1 MSIDRWVLLCLVCL
15 TTFFVDNSVLVPDIM
30 ESGNIVTA
38 REMVYDGNWIAP
50 TMNGELRLEKPPLPT
65 WLTAVV
71 EMIAPDNLGWQ
82 RGVAGLAALLLVFY
96 FYCFVKNIL
105 GVAPFVSALILC
117 TCHNVILMGRTA
129 SWDIYC
135 HAFML
140 GAVYHLAVA
149 IKGMGG
155 KWRHCIVAGVLAG
168 LSIMSKGPVSVYA
181 LLLPFV
187 IAFAFVMRPCIKGC
201 RVAIGVMSVIA
212 LVVGG
217 WWFVYIHLS
226 YPNELAAVVGKES
239 GAWISYNVRPWYY
252 YWKFFLESGVWAG
265 LLITAT
271 VLPVWNR
278 QLRHNKLYL
287 LPLLWMLVALVLLS
301 LLPEKKMRYIFPLLI
316 PASMLMGGLI
326 DWWKKSFVCGAV
338 KRTDSL
344 IFRCNVWLV
353 AIAVALL
360 PVAGWIFMFSCGK
373 MTLLLWFVVTCICL
387 GVVFVLV
394 WSGLRMGVSYMENKG
409 TGILFY
415 FLEQYPRP
423 FVLTIFNPIK
433 YVRSVF

>member
-1 MSIDRWVLLCLVCL
+1 
-15 TTFFVDNSVLVPDIM
+15 M

-140 GAVYHLAVA
+140 GAVYHL
-149 IKGMGG
+149 
-155 KWRHCIVAGVLAG
+155 
-168 LSIMSKGPVSVYA
+168 
-181 LLLPFV
+181 
-187 IAFAFVMRPCIKGC
+187 
-201 RVAIGVMSVIA
+201 
-212 LVVGG
+212 
-217 WWFVYIHLS
+217 
-226 YPNELAAVVGKES
+226 
-239 GAWISYNVRPWYY
+239 
-252 YWKFFLESGVWAG
+252 
-265 LLITAT
+265 
-271 VLPVWNR
+271 
-278 QLRHNKLYL
+278 
-287 LPLLWMLVALVLLS
+287 
-301 LLPEKKMRYIFPLLI
+301 
-316 PASMLMGGLI
+316 
-326 DWWKKSFVCGAV
+326 
-338 KRTDSL
+338 
-344 IFRCNVWLV
+344 
-353 AIAVALL
+353 
-360 PVAGWIFMFSCGK
+360 
-373 MTLLLWFVVTCICL
+373 
-387 GVVFVLV
+387 V
-394 WSGLRMGVSYMENKG
+394 WSGLRMRVSYMENKG

>member
-135 HAFML
+135 HAFMM

-217 WWFVYIHLS
+217 WWFVIVPTTIRACCPDGVDDYLS
-226 YPNELAAVVGKES
+226 FN
-239 GAWISYNVRPWYY
+239 
-252 YWKFFLESGVWAG
+252 AG
-265 LLITAT
+265 ITKNLFMPTDNKKLIC
-271 VLPVWNR
+271 V
-278 QLRHNKLYL
+278 
-287 LPLLWMLVALVLLS
+287 MD
-301 LLPEKKMRYIFPLLI
+301 LI
-316 PASMLMGGLI
+316 PGDSTFEFKMKDTFLYN
-326 DWWKKSFVCGAV
+326 F
-338 KRTDSL
+338 SL
-344 IFRCNVWLV
+344 IGGNAVLWLF
-353 AIAVALL
+353 I
-360 PVAGWIFMFSCGK
+360 
-373 MTLLLWFVVTCICL
+373 
-387 GVVFVLV
+387 
-394 WSGLRMGVSYMENKG
+394 NG
-409 TGILFY
+409 TGYAIIFQSGKNGNERIKVRMELGLENNAPIFTAFVNDILV
-415 FLEQYPRP
+415 ESAMES
-423 FVLTIFNPIK
+423 TEII
-433 YVRSVF
+433 